1 MNVKRKLR
9 SRITTDGLDRVP
21 HRAFMRAMGID
32 DEAMAKPFVGVV
44 TTAGEMT
51 PCNMN
56 LTSQSCLLY
65 TSPSPRDRG

>member
-1 MNVKRKLR
+1 MADQKLR
-9 SRITTDGLDRVP
+9 SDITKRGLDRTP

-32 DEAMAKPFVGVV
+32 DAAMDKPFVGVV

-56 LTSQSCLLY
+56 LEPQAGAAK
-65 TSPSPRDRG
+65 DGVVKAGG